1 MVRWIADTACVDTAA
16 QLADGTRIGQ
26 YCVIGPHVSVKYSC
40 RLGDHTYVGCCTEIG
55 AECDIA
61 EFCVIGGREID
72 LRRGTAKSVGIRIG
86 LLTRLGRAV
95 VIESG
100 TSAVPTI
107 LGARCVVSSL
117 AKLESS
123 ARLGHDVHLG
133 SGVVIGSQ
141 AELAENASVGHGTMV
156 QAGVRLGRNCAV
168 GTLSQVGIDIPP
180 HMLADGRPATVRG
193 VNVAGLQRLGLTHQ
207 GLHGG
212 ELFVVSVEQLGHAVV
227 QLAQLLFKVIDSF
240 GRVIALHHQQAVAR
254 QQAGELVDGVVGHT
268 VSRGVGDV
276 AAIDV
281 VCQHFDR
288 AGKVSLQAGV
298 EFGFVQ

>member
-117 AKLESS
+117 AKLESG
-123 ARLGHDVHLG
+123 AILGHDVHLG

-141 AELAENASVGHGTMV
+141 AELSENASVGHGTMV

-193 VNVAGLQRLGLTHQ
+193 VNVAGLQRLGVDPFGINAVIQAYRQVYRT
-207 GLHGG
+207 GLPL
-212 ELFVVSVEQLGHAVV
+212 ERAEQL
-227 QLAQLLFKVIDSF
+227 LCSDSGGTPEVREF
-240 GRVIALHHQQAVAR
+240 FQHLEASAGNRLGSYPEQWRVA
-254 QQAGELVDGVVGHT
+254 
-268 VSRGVGDV
+268 
-276 AAIDV
+276 
-281 VCQHFDR
+281 
-288 AGKVSLQAGV
+288 
-298 EFGFVQ
+298 